1 MPFSAGMGLD
11 FYIFLA
17 TCKKSKKS
25 NIYISDEAVHSHTAR
40 PRDEKTDRKQ
50 TFHKIIRLQA
60 DLINQV
66 DNDCF

>member
-11 FYIFLA
+11 FCIFLV

-25 NIYISDEAVHSHTAR
+25 NYIADEAVHSQMTR
-40 PRDEKTDRKQ
+40 LRDDQTDRKETFPRSITLQ
-50 TFHKIIRLQA
+50 T